1 MEIDARITRNEYRNG
16 LIVTPSKGE
25 ESGRA
30 AKDQIYYTR
39 H

>member
-30 AKDQIYYTR
+30 AEDQIYYTR